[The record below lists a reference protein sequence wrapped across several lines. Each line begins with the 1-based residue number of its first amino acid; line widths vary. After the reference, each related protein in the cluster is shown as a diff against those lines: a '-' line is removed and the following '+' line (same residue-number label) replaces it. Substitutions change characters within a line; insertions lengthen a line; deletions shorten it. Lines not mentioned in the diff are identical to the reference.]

1 MKEHHFEDEQRGLMP
16 GAGLHDFWA
25 QAEGSPNL
33 LKRTHQAKP
42 CQHSLPLPSI
52 LCSPVADI
60 RDDDLSQPGPSGYQ
74 ETVILWLKIQ
84 VLQHHLTCALPRLL
98 PAPRPSPWGHL
109 MVSLQGLLGRVPLR
123 SKQLLWLIHF
133 LCAFARY
140 IIKSSA
146 EGGNKAHH

>member
-1 MKEHHFEDEQRGLMP
+1 MSRHPTRGNIWHL
-16 GAGLHDFWA
+16 A
-25 QAEGSPNL
+25 QARVSGMALGGWTGKDGLSSEAFQRTCLSPYSH
-33 LKRTHQAKP
+33 RTGLAPTTPQ
-42 CQHSLPLPSI
+42 PLICVP
-52 LCSPVADI
+52 L
-60 RDDDLSQPGPSGYQ
+60 GPSGYQ